1 MPHPNERMN
10 RRDLVKRMAA
20 TAMFLGI
27 APHLPAMHHVASRG
41 KRMGVVIHS
50 YAFRGKQSQTSK
62 KYPPF
67 KDALELLEHVHTY
80 GAGGIQTRTSGW
92 NSNLA
97 RRLRAKSE
105 SLDMFIEGS
114 ISTPKDKG
122 DQDRFESEIKI
133 AKEAGVTVFR
143 TAMGGRRYEDFSSRS
158 EWEAFRS
165 RSEERLKLAEPIAK
179 RQRIRLAVE
188 NHKDWQT
195 SDLLELMA
203 TFSSEYIGVT
213 IDTGNSIS
221 LMEHPDETVS
231 ALAPYAFSTHIKDM
245 AVKEYDD
252 GFLLSGVPLG
262 YGLLKLNDILNTV
275 GKFNPGIRFSLE
287 MITRNPLKIPCKTD
301 DYWATF
307 ENKDSKLLDKTL
319 TWIGETR
326 RIRIPSVEGMDLNE
340 SIEYEEFNNQLS
352 IKYAEKRL
360 NLRG

>member
-1 MPHPNERMN
+1 MPHSNQRLT

-41 KRMGVVIHS
+41 KRLGVVIHS
-50 YAFRGKQSQTSK
+50 YAFRGKQTQSSN

-67 KDALELLEHVHTY
+67 KNALELLEHVHTY

-92 NSNLA
+92 NNSLA
-97 RRLRAKSE
+97 KKLRAKSE

-122 DQDRFESEIKI
+122 DQDRFETEIKI

-143 TAMGGRRYEDFSSRS
+143 TAMGGRRYEDFNSRN
-158 EWEAFRS
+158 EWEAFRNHS
-165 RSEERLKLAEPIAK
+165 IERLRLAEPIAK
-179 RQRIRLAVE
+179 KQRIRLAVE

-195 SDLLELMA
+195 KDLLGLMGR
-203 TFSSEYIGVT
+203 FGSEYIGVT
-213 IDTGNSIS
+213 VDTGNSIS
-221 LMEHPDETVS
+221 LMEHPNETVS

-245 AVKEYDD
+245 GVREYDD
-252 GFLLSGVPLG
+252 GFLLSEVPLG
-262 YGLLKLNDILNTV
+262 YGLLKLDNILNTV
-275 GKFNPGIRFSLE
+275 ETFNPGIRFSLE
-287 MITRNPLKIPCKTD
+287 MITRNPLRIPCKTD
-301 DYWATF
+301 NYWATF
-307 ENKDSKLLDKTL
+307 NKKDSKLLDKTL

-326 RIRIPSVEGMDLNE
+326 RLRMPSVEGMDLNQ